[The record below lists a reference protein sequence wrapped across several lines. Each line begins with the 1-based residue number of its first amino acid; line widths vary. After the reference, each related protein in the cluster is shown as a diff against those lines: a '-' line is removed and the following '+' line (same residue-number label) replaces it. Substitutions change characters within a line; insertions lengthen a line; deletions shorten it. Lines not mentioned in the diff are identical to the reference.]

1 MTAAVTDEPL
11 PLLPSSPRDPSV
23 LFNPLLAINGRA
35 KVEIEIRNRSS
46 SLGNFFTAHGVHL
59 WDFDR
64 SWFAA
69 LTEHYSSPLRLEEI
83 YTWTRLERR
92 LQGSANDILLMKGI
106 TQSAVHRKVQTRRVG
121 GRDIKKFLSTL
132 SPYLLTR
139 EGIFERWKL
148 INLLVSRLFRPRY
161 RARYVVLCV
170 NESWRDRIIRIVH
183 RETHFPSYRTMFQIW
198 FVTKRNIRKAG
209 ANSFRKIYK

>member
-1 MTAAVTDEPL
+1 MDAV
-11 PLLPSSPRDPSV
+11 
-23 LFNPLLAINGRA
+23 GR
-35 KVEIEIRNRSS
+35 KVASR
-46 SLGNFFTAHGVHL
+46 
-59 WDFDR
+59 
-64 SWFAA
+64 
-69 LTEHYSSPLRLEEI
+69 
-83 YTWTRLERR
+83 
-92 LQGSANDILLMKGI
+92 QGSANDILLMKGI

-170 NESWRDRIIRIVH
+170 NES
-183 RETHFPSYRTMFQIW
+183 
-198 FVTKRNIRKAG
+198 
-209 ANSFRKIYK
+209 